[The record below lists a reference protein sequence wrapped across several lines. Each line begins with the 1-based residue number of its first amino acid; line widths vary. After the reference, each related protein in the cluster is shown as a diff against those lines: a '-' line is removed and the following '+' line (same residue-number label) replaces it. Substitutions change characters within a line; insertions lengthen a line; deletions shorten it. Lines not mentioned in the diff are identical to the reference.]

1 MGLEHLP
8 ILVSAAGPGTNPP
21 RIPRVDRITLITV
34 PFLVLAA
41 GYGGLGQE
49 IVPRRFSKVYGA
61 WVRSLSYPPQI
72 GHSPLVWE
80 DAPPSA
86 EYLVS

>member
-1 MGLEHLP
+1 MGPEHPP
-8 ILVSAAGPGTNPP
+8 ILVSEAGPGTNPP
-21 RIPRVDRITLITV
+21 RIPRGDRITLITV

-49 IVPRRFSKVYGA
+49 IVPKRFSKVYGA
-61 WVRSLSYPPQI
+61 GVRSLSYPPQI

-80 DAPPSA
+80 GARPSA